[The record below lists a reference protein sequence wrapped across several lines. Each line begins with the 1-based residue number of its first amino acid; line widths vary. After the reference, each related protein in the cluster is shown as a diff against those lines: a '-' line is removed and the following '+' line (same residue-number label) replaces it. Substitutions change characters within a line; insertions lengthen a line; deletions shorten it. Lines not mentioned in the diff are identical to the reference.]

1 MATALI
7 YGSYGYTG
15 SLIAREAVKRGL
27 KPVLAGRDAGKLEA
41 QALELGLEGRMFSLD
56 SLEEVAEGL
65 GGVTAVLHCAGPFSK
80 TARPMAE
87 ACFEAGV
94 HYLDITGEIE
104 VFERLAGWDARAL
117 TNGVTL
123 LPGVGFD
130 VVPSDCL
137 ALYLKERLPGAT
149 RLKLAFEGLGGV
161 SRGTARTALES
172 FLGGAVRK
180 NGKIVSV
187 PAAYKTRQVDFG
199 EGPRTTVT
207 IPWGD
212 VATAYHSTGIPNV
225 EVYMAA
231 PARLVWAMRASR
243 YLNPL
248 LKAGPVQRFLE
259 ARIQKG
265 PAGPDERTRE
275 GGRTLLWGEVT
286 DEAGGRAEARL
297 RTPEGYKLTVLAS
310 LLVLEKVLAGDVKPG
325 FQTPAAAYGAELVLE
340 LDGVERWE

>member
-1 MATALI
+1 M
-7 YGSYGYTG
+7 
-15 SLIAREAVKRGL
+15 
-27 KPVLAGRDAGKLEA
+27 
-41 QALELGLEGRMFSLD
+41 
-56 SLEEVAEGL
+56 
-65 GGVTAVLHCAGPFSK
+65 
-80 TARPMAE
+80 
-87 ACFEAGV
+87 
-94 HYLDITGEIE
+94 
-104 VFERLAGWDARAL
+104 
-117 TNGVTL
+117 L

-137 ALYLKERLPGAT
+137 ALHLKERLPSAT
-149 RLKLAFEGLGGV
+149 RLSLAFEGLGGV
-161 SRGTARTALES
+161 SRGTAKTALES

-187 PAAYKTRQVDFG
+187 PAAHKTRRVDFG
-199 EGPRTTVT
+199 EGPRQTVT

-212 VATAYHSTGIPNV
+212 VATAYYSAGAPNI

-259 ARIQKG
+259 ARIQGG

-286 DEAGGRAEARL
+286 DAAGGRAEARL
-297 RTPEGYKLTVLAS
+297 RTPEGYKLTVLTS
-310 LLVLEKVLAGDVKPG
+310 LLILEKVLVGDVKPG
-325 FQTPAAAYGAELVLE
+325 FQTPATAYGAELVLE